1 MRKMFAGVLTVKK
14 ALAIMLGAV
23 LAIVA
28 FQHLWPRKTYA
39 QSTTTTRILIPWI
52 GGDDAGYSS
61 LLEVE
66 NTSMDPYGTTAA
78 GGTCA
83 ADFYYNGT
91 HYGPGNLPNQA
102 GGTTFAPGV
111 LNVLTEAQ
119 IQTATGVSLANSGQ
133 RGYMFLTCN
142 FPFAHAQALIVNP
155 DGIITFIPGYIIPPN
170 RGFGTGPEQ
179 LLQ

>member
-1 MRKMFAGVLTVKK
+1 MHKMFREALTVKT
-14 ALAIMLGAV
+14 ALAILLGGV
-23 LAIVA
+23 ITILAY
-28 FQHLWPRKTYA
+28 QHFWFKQVYA

-52 GGDDAGYSS
+52 AGDDSGYAT

-66 NTSMDPYGTTAA
+66 NTSMDPYGTTATS
-78 GGTCA
+78 GTCT

-91 HYGPGNLPNQA
+91 HYGPGTLTNQA
-102 GGTTFAPGV
+102 GTTTFAPGV
-111 LNVLTEAQ
+111 LNVMTEAQ

-155 DGIITFIPGYIIPPN
+155 GGVVTFIPGYIVPPN